1 MTQYDEEVKRQ
12 KLRVEATEW
21 AKGVKCLHAHSFDSM
36 AYDDRPQDT
45 AKGTKSVID
54 LEFNSGIIERW
65 QDEKLIH
72 TFGKKL
78 TDDELI
84 DMFTRK

>member
-1 MTQYDEEVKRQ
+1 MTQYDAEVNRQ
-12 KLRVEATEW
+12 KMRVKATEW
-21 AKGVKCLHAHSFDSM
+21 AKGVKSVHAHSFDSM

-54 LEFNSGIIERW
+54 IEFHAGIIERW

-72 TFGKKL
+72 TFGTRL

-84 DMFTRK
+84 DLYSRQ

>member
-12 KLRVEATEW
+12 KMRVEATEW
-21 AKGVKCLHAHSFDSM
+21 AKGVKVLHAHSFDSM

-45 AKGTKSVID
+45 SKGTKSVID
-54 LEFNSGIIERW
+54 VEFNSGIIERW

-72 TFGKKL
+72 TFGKRL